1 MTLSAGSFLY
11 GFVRKDAAVS
21 SEVKGTLATLQ
32 DVVTNI
38 ATRQAE
44 RPTTC
49 ARSATMSMR

>member
-38 ATRQAE
+38 ATR
-44 RPTTC
+44 
-49 ARSATMSMR
+49 